1 MKEKGYDPKNLTPEQ
16 EIEVYQHYC
25 QEMKNITD
33 MDNPPESRRQG
44 GVGDDDIQILTRTY
58 GYADGKN
65 QEETTT
71 GEPARN
77 PVFDKEKMQSYYDL
91 QTAEM
96 NGLREDMNNI
106 KPGSGD
112 KAFGDRMAKR
122 LHLDMADG
130 HNPGGIPNDKA
141 ETIMGVYD
149 YKDLKVD
156 ADGNM
161 YQKKGKKFYKLD
173 ENGKITDE
181 EVDYKDLKDF
191 DCAVVAD
198 KGTMSKCLGMDE
210 GDEVTDD
217 LGIRMGE
224 YEGTKAIIYDR
235 NGKQIGV
242 QTARSKTGPGGSMQ
256 DSIAYH
262 KDFQQCLAKET
273 KLQGK
278 CG

>member
-1 MKEKGYDPKNLTPEQ
+1 
-16 EIEVYQHYC
+16 
-25 QEMKNITD
+25 MKNITS

-44 GVGDDDIQILTRTY
+44 GVGDDDIQIITRTY

-71 GEPARN
+71 GESARN
-77 PVFDKEKMQSYYDL
+77 PVFDKDKMQSYYDL

-156 ADGNM
+156 VDGNM
-161 YQKKGKKFYKLD
+161 YQKKGKKFYKLNNYSKR
-173 ENGKITDE
+173 EVGLIAE
-181 EVDYKDLKDF
+181 EVNEVYPEFVSEDASSINYGKMVTVLVE
-191 DCAVVAD
+191 AVKELND
-198 KGTMSKCLGMDE
+198 NL
-210 GDEVTDD
+210 
-217 LGIRMGE
+217 
-224 YEGTKAIIYDR
+224 
-235 NGKQIGV
+235 NQ
-242 QTARSKTGPGGSMQ
+242 
-256 DSIAYH
+256 
-262 KDFQQCLAKET
+262 AKERI
-273 KLQGK
+273 KILENPE
-278 CG
+278 